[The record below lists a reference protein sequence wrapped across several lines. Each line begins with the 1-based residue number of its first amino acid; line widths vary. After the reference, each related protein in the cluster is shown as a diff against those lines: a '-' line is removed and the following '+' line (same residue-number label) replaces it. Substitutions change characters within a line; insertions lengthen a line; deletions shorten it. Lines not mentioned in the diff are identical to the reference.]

1 MLEKGKISAIQMGL
15 IAYPMIL
22 GTTVLAVPTIMGREA
37 ERDMWISPIFA
48 SSMGFLSVFLAYR
61 LNKIYPD
68 ETFIQYSEQII
79 GRFLGK
85 IISFFYLFFLLENI
99 GNFLRQYAEFTV
111 GAILPQTPR
120 IVIISCLTLLCAFV
134 VYGGIEVLGRLAQ
147 LYIPLFIVPLFIM
160 LLLLL
165 QDFETKNMFPIM
177 MHGIKPSIS
186 GAIIPGLGWFTEFF
200 VISFLLPFLTDRE
213 KGKKWGMI
221 SVLAVTLTM
230 IVINLTVLFL
240 FGGKMTSNYLYPVF
254 EAARYINISDFFEN
268 LEAIVMVV
276 WVTGIFLKISVF
288 YYALALGTA
297 QWLNLSDY
305 RPVVFPY
312 GLLMVVF
319 GIWAHPNIPEMSQF
333 YKLVSP
339 LYKPLFLL
347 VIPLCLL
354 FLAMVRQKHNK
365 KKGEHQQ

>member
-22 GTTVLAVPTIMGREA
+22 GTSILAVPTIMGREA

-48 SSMGFLSVFLAYR
+48 SSMGFLSVYLAYR
-61 LNKIYPD
+61 LNKLYAD
-68 ETFIQYSEQII
+68 ETLIQYSEQIL

-85 IISFFYLFFLLENI
+85 ILGFFYLFFLLENI

-111 GAILPQTPR
+111 GAFLPQTPR

-147 LYIPLFIVPLFIM
+147 LYIPLLIVPLFIM
-160 LLLLL
+160 VVLLLR
-165 QDFETKNMFPIM
+165 DFEIQNMFPIM
-177 MHGIKPSIS
+177 MHGITPSIS
-186 GAIIPGLGWFTEFF
+186 GAMIPGLAWFTEFF
-200 VISFLLPFLTDRE
+200 VISFLLPFLTDRK

-230 IVINLTVLFL
+230 VVINLTVLFL
-240 FGGKMTSNYLYPVF
+240 FGGMMTSSYLYPVF
-254 EAARYINISDFFEN
+254 EAARYIRIGDFFEH
-268 LEAIVMVV
+268 LEAFIMVV
-276 WVTGIFLKISVF
+276 WVAGIFLKISVF
-288 YYALALGTA
+288 YYALVLGTA
-297 QWLNLSDY
+297 QWLKLSDY

-312 GLLMVVF
+312 GLLMIVF
-319 GIWAHPNIPEMSQF
+319 GIWAHPNIPEMTQF

-339 LYKPLFLL
+339 LYKPLFLI

-354 FLAMVRQKHNK
+354 FLAMIRKKHNK
-365 KKGEHQQ
+365 KKGERQQ